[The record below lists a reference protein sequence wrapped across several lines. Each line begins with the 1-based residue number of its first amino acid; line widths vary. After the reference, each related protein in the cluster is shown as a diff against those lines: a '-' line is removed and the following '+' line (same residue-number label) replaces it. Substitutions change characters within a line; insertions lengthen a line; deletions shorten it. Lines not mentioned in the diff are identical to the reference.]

1 MPSYLVT
8 GANGQLGQCFRAVAQ
23 EFSNHDLI
31 FANREEVD
39 LTRPETLQKTYKKKP
54 FEGIINCAAYT
65 QVDQAEEEPEKA
77 LQINAEGV
85 QNLVAFAEEKGVSL
99 VHFSTDYVFS
109 GNASVPIHEDEKCNP
124 INAYGQSKYE
134 GEKRMDKAMC
144 PHTTFRIS
152 WLFSPFGTNFVK
164 TILQI
169 CNSKDQLNI
178 VHDQW
183 GRPTYGM
190 DLARVVL
197 IHIDQPI
204 FFDYSCYHFAQRGAT
219 NWFDFA
225 KKIQALTKSTCKLVP
240 ITSEDY
246 PTTAKRPLY
255 AALDTKRI
263 ENHLSLQPLRWE
275 VALEDCIKRIEAG

>member
-1 MPSYLVT
+1 MSSYLVT

-65 QVDQAEEEPEKA
+65 QVDQAEKEPEKA

-109 GNASVPIHEDEKCNP
+109 GNASVPIHEDDKCNP

-134 GEKRMDKAMC
+134 GEKWIDKAMC

-164 TILQI
+164 TILRL

-197 IHIDQPI
+197 THIDQPI

-219 NWFDFA
+219 TWFDFA
-225 KKIQALTKSTCKLVP
+225 KKIEVLTKSTCKLVP
-240 ITSEDY
+240 ISTEEY
-246 PTTAKRPLY
+246 PTAAKRPLY
-255 AALDTKRI
+255 AVLDTTRI
-263 ENHLSLQPLRWE
+263 ENHLSLQPLTWE
-275 VALEDCIKRIEAG
+275 SALEDCIIRILAT

>member
-39 LTRPETLQKTYKKKP
+39 LTRPETLQNTYKRKP

-99 VHFSTDYVFS
+99 IHFSTDYVFS
-109 GNASVPIHEDEKCNP
+109 GNASVPIHEDDKCNP

-134 GEKRMDKAMC
+134 GEQWMDKAMC

-164 TILQI
+164 TILRL

-197 IHIDQPI
+197 THIDQPI

-240 ITSEDY
+240 ISTEEY
-246 PTTAKRPLY
+246 PTAAKRPLY
-255 AALDTKRI
+255 AVLDTTRI
-263 ENHLSLQPLRWE
+263 ENHLSLQSLTWE
-275 VALEDCIKRIEAG
+275 SALEDCIIRILAT

>member
-39 LTRPETLQKTYKKKP
+39 LTRPETLQNTYKKKP
-54 FEGIINCAAYT
+54 FKGIINCAAYT
-65 QVDQAEEEPEKA
+65 QVDQAEKEPEKA

-109 GNASVPIHEDEKCNP
+109 GNASVPIHEDDKCNP

-134 GEKRMDKAMC
+134 GEKWIDKAMC

-164 TILQI
+164 TILRL

-197 IHIDQPI
+197 IHMDQPI

-219 NWFDFA
+219 SWFDFA
-225 KKIQALTKSTCKLVP
+225 KKIEVLTKSTCKLVP
-240 ITSEDY
+240 ISTEEY
-246 PTTAKRPLY
+246 PTAAKRPLY
-255 AALDTKRI
+255 AVLDTTRI
-263 ENHLSLQPLRWE
+263 ENHLSLQPLTWE
-275 VALEDCIKRIEAG
+275 SALEDCIIRILAT

>member
-1 MPSYLVT
+1 MSSFLVT
-8 GANGQLGQCFRAVAQ
+8 GADGQLGQCFRAVAS
-23 EFSNHDLI
+23 EFPNHHLI
-31 FANREEVD
+31 FANRQEVD
-39 LTRPETLQKTYKKKP
+39 LARPETLHGFFDTNP
-54 FEGIINCAAYT
+54 FSVIINCAAYT
-65 QVDQAEEEPEKA
+65 QVDQAEGEYEKA
-77 LQINAEGV
+77 YQINAKGV
-85 QNLVAFAEEKGVSL
+85 QNLVNFAEEKELSL
-99 VHFSTDYVFS
+99 IHFSTDYVFS
-109 GNASVPIHEDEKCNP
+109 GNASVPFQEDDKCNP

-134 GEKRMDKAMC
+134 GEQRMDKAMC

-164 TILQI
+164 TILRLY
-169 CNSKDQLNI
+169 NSKDQLNI

-197 IHIDQPI
+197 THIDQPI
-204 FFDYSCYHFAQRGAT
+204 FFHYSFYHFAQRGST

-240 ITSEDY
+240 ITSDDY

-255 AALDTKRI
+255 AVLDTTRI
-263 ENHLSLQPLRWE
+263 ENHLSLQPFRWE
-275 VALEDCIKRIEAG
+275 VALEDCLKRIKAE